1 MNNEM
6 RDELTAAGLTFSG
19 VSPDGKIAEIIEWNL
34 HPYYIGI
41 QSHPE
46 FLSRPNRAHP
56 LFAGLIRAAVTLRT
70 SDQDA

>member
-1 MNNEM
+1 M
-6 RDELTAAGLTFSG
+6 AAGLTFSG
-19 VSPDGKIAEIIEWNL
+19 VSPDGRIAEIIEWDL

-56 LFAGLIRAAVTLRT
+56 LFAGLIEAALRLRT
-70 SDQDA
+70 SEEVN